1 MPAAP
6 RTANFPSPESGW
18 SSGHRYKLTDHRDLT
33 PREISVIRSSKD
45 HLYEV
50 DEGYFEH
57 CGAALAISLQ
67 LLKAGLACALHALVP
82 ALCTR
87 TASRCIG
94 QVTARMSA
102 RGVQV
107 GHPSQTNPVS
117 RSSDRA
123 PPPRRLTERRSPFFS
138 S

>member
-18 SSGHRYKLTDHRDLT
+18 SGEHRYKLTDHRDLT
-33 PREISVIRSSKD
+33 PREISVIRSSKA
-45 HLYEV
+45 HLDEV
-50 DEGYFEH
+50 DERYFEH
-57 CGAALAISLQ
+57 FGAALAISFQ
-67 LLKAGLACALHALVP
+67 LLKAGLACALHALIP

-107 GHPSQTNPVS
+107 GQPSQTNPVS

-123 PPPRRLTERRSPFFS
+123 PRPGQLTEPRSPFFS